1 MSLNQKLSIIES
13 ILFAYGEPVDIKK
26 LADICE
32 VSQAAVIDMAKLLND
47 RYESVDSSL
56 EVLRLDNC
64 LQIATRGEYAD
75 YIKRVFETKRNSIL
89 SNAAMECLAI
99 AAYNQ
104 PVTKGFIEN
113 IRGVDSS
120 SVVNSLV
127 EKGLLEEAGR
137 LEVPGRPVAYK
148 TTENFL
154 RCFGISSLSELPPL
168 SDESDNK
175 CGMLILKES

>member
-13 ILFAYGEPVDIKK
+13 VLFAYGEPVDVRK

-32 VSQAAVIDMAKLLND
+32 VSQAAVLDMAKLLND
-47 RYESVDSSL
+47 RYESVGSSL
-56 EVLRLDNC
+56 EVLRLGDC
-64 LQIATRGEYAD
+64 LQIATRREYAD
-75 YIKRVFETKRNSIL
+75 FIKRAFETKKNTLL

-127 EKGLLEEAGR
+127 EKGLLEEACR

-154 RCFGISSLSELPPL
+154 RCFGLSSLNGLPPL
-168 SDESDNK
+168 SESSDDND
-175 CGMLILKES
+175 GILMLEDN